1 MWHPIK
7 YLYYK
12 LFKLFVRINGEDDSP
27 EYTAMFTV
35 GLLFFFNILSIAS
48 IINLVY
54 QFTTY
59 PSISRTNFFVLFGL
73 PYYIIFYFI
82 LFLFL
87 KENIRGLLTSLQTKV
102 KMTEKKEEEKLSAIY
117 YFHFCWLFCLLY
129 LSVSDIQNYRK
140 CQLNKF
146 STFEF

>member
-1 MWHPIK
+1 MWHSIK

-82 LFLFL
+82 FILKGKYKRIINEFIDESEDDRKKGRRKVISYLLFSFL
-87 KENIRGLLTSLQTKV
+87 LVVLSLILV
-102 KMTEKKEEEKLSAIY
+102 GVGHPKL
-117 YFHFCWLFCLLY
+117 
-129 LSVSDIQNYRK
+129 
-140 CQLNKF
+140 
-146 STFEF
+146 

>member
-1 MWHPIK
+1 MWHSIK

-12 LFKLFVRINGEDDSP
+12 LFKLFVKINGEDDSP

-59 PSISRTNFFVLFGL
+59 PAISRTNFFVLFGL

-82 LFLFL
+82 FIFKGKYKRIINEFINESEDDRKKGRRKVISYLLFSFL
-87 KENIRGLLTSLQTKV
+87 LVVLSLILV
-102 KMTEKKEEEKLSAIY
+102 GVGHPKL
-117 YFHFCWLFCLLY
+117 
-129 LSVSDIQNYRK
+129 
-140 CQLNKF
+140 
-146 STFEF
+146 

>member
-1 MWHPIK
+1 MWHSIK

-35 GLLFFFNILSIAS
+35 GLLFFFNILSITS

-82 LFLFL
+82 FIFKGKYKRIINEFIDESEDDRKKGRRKVISYLLFSFL
-87 KENIRGLLTSLQTKV
+87 LVVLSLILV
-102 KMTEKKEEEKLSAIY
+102 GVGHPKL
-117 YFHFCWLFCLLY
+117 
-129 LSVSDIQNYRK
+129 
-140 CQLNKF
+140 
-146 STFEF
+146 

>member
-82 LFLFL
+82 FIFKGKYKRIINEFIDESEDDRKKGRRKVISYLLFSFL
-87 KENIRGLLTSLQTKV
+87 LVVLSLILV
-102 KMTEKKEEEKLSAIY
+102 GVGHPKL
-117 YFHFCWLFCLLY
+117 
-129 LSVSDIQNYRK
+129 
-140 CQLNKF
+140 
-146 STFEF
+146 